1 MMIRIIKSG
10 MYSSIQDL
18 GRTGVEKFGQSESGA
33 MNFRA
38 MMLSNKMLD
47 NPLSNPVIEMTI
59 VGPEFEVLKDITIA
73 VFGTEKI
80 RLNGSIV
87 STASFIELKEGDHVK
102 VGRLL
107 DTRGYIAVDGR
118 MNSNHILG
126 SQSVHSQLLDI
137 HPLREGDVIKID
149 GANEA
154 SLEKKIMSKYPT
166 VKTYKGKPVIRVMI
180 GEDAERIK
188 NLDSFFKE
196 SYTIQ
201 SDSNRM
207 AIKLSG
213 TKIEADEYDIV
224 SDVTRLGL
232 IQVTKDGNPMVLM
245 NDRQTT
251 GGYLRLGTV
260 AKVDLP
266 ILADARLESLVYFE
280 EISIEDARAL
290 YNEEMERIQGTY
302 YLP

>member
-1 MMIRIIKSG
+1 MIKIIKSG

-18 GRTGVEKFGQSESGA
+18 GRPGVEKFGQSESGA
-33 MNFRA
+33 INFRA

-80 RLNGSIV
+80 TLNGSIV
-87 STASFIELKEGDHVK
+87 STASLIELKEGDYVK

-107 DTRGYIAVDGR
+107 DTRGYIAVRGTI
-118 MNSNHILG
+118 NSKHILG

-149 GANEA
+149 GANEE
-154 SLEKKIMSKYPT
+154 SLKKKVMSKYPT

-180 GEDAERIK
+180 GEDAECIK

-213 TKIEADEYDIV
+213 TKSEADEYDIV
-224 SDVTRLGL
+224 SDVTRIGL

-290 YNEEMERIQGTY
+290 YKEEIERIQGTY

>member
-1 MMIRIIKSG
+1 MIKIIKSG

-18 GRTGVEKFGQSESGA
+18 GRPGVEKFGQSESGA
-33 MNFRA
+33 INFRA

-80 RLNGSIV
+80 TLNGSV
-87 STASFIELKEGDHVK
+87 ASTASLIELKEGDYVK

-118 MNSNHILG
+118 INSNHILG

-149 GANEA
+149 GANEE
-154 SLEKKIMSKYPT
+154 SLKKKVMSKYPR

-180 GEDAERIK
+180 GEDAERVK

-290 YNEEMERIQGTY
+290 YKEEIERIQGTY

>member
-1 MMIRIIKSG
+1 MMIKIIKPG

-59 VGPEFEVLKDITIA
+59 VGPEFEVLKNITIA

-80 RLNGSIV
+80 TLNGSII
-87 STASFIELKEGDHVK
+87 STESFIDLKEGDHVK

-107 DTRGYIAVDGR
+107 DTRGYIAIRGTIK
-118 MNSNHILG
+118 SKHILG
-126 SQSVHSQLLDI
+126 SQSVHSQLLDMQ
-137 HPLREGDVIKID
+137 PLREGNVIMID
-149 GANEA
+149 RANEI
-154 SLEKKIMSKYPT
+154 SLEKKVMSKYPK

-196 SYTIQ
+196 SYSIQ

-213 TKIEADEYDIV
+213 TKIEADNYDIV

-232 IQVTKDGNPMVLM
+232 IQVTKDGNLMVLM

-266 ILADARLESLVYFE
+266 ILVDARLESRVYFE
-280 EISIEDARAL
+280 EISIEDARTL
-290 YNEEMERIQGTY
+290 YKEEIEHIQGTY

>member
-1 MMIRIIKSG
+1 
-10 MYSSIQDL
+10 
-18 GRTGVEKFGQSESGA
+18 
-33 MNFRA
+33 
-38 MMLSNKMLD
+38 
-47 NPLSNPVIEMTI
+47 
-59 VGPEFEVLKDITIA
+59 
-73 VFGTEKI
+73 
-80 RLNGSIV
+80 
-87 STASFIELKEGDHVK
+87 
-102 VGRLL
+102 
-107 DTRGYIAVDGR
+107 
-118 MNSNHILG
+118 
-126 SQSVHSQLLDI
+126 
-137 HPLREGDVIKID
+137 
-149 GANEA
+149 
-154 SLEKKIMSKYPT
+154 MSKYAT

-180 GEDAERIK
+180 GEDAECIK

-290 YNEEMERIQGTY
+290 YKEEIERIQGTY

>member
-1 MMIRIIKSG
+1 
-10 MYSSIQDL
+10 
-18 GRTGVEKFGQSESGA
+18 
-33 MNFRA
+33 
-38 MMLSNKMLD
+38 
-47 NPLSNPVIEMTI
+47 MTI

-118 MNSNHILG
+118 INSNHILG

-137 HPLREGDVIKID
+137 HPLRKGDVIKID

-180 GEDAERIK
+180 GEDAERVK

-290 YNEEMERIQGTY
+290 YKEEIERIQGTY

>member
-1 MMIRIIKSG
+1 MIKIIKSG

-18 GRTGVEKFGQSESGA
+18 GRPGVEKFGQSESGA
-33 MNFRA
+33 INFRA

-80 RLNGSIV
+80 TLNGSIV
-87 STASFIELKEGDHVK
+87 STASLIELKEGDHVK

-107 DTRGYIAVDGR
+107 DTRGYIAVR
-118 MNSNHILG
+118 ATINSKHILG

-149 GANEA
+149 GANEE
-154 SLEKKIMSKYPT
+154 SLKKKVMSKYPT

-180 GEDAERIK
+180 GEDAERVK

-290 YNEEMERIQGTY
+290 YKEEIERIQGTY